1 MTFGLTAGQA
11 GDQPQAI
18 PLLDGVVTRATRA
31 VLGDRAYDGD
41 ELLDWLKAR
50 DIEAVIPAR
59 ANRVKARDTDWSIY
73 KMRAQ
78 IEVMFG
84 FLKHYRRVFSRFDKL
99 ARRYLAFVHI
109 AATCILLR

>member
-78 IEVMFG
+78 IEAMFG
-84 FLKHYRRVFSRFDKL
+84 FLKAQFALDMLKGWPGAMRP
-99 ARRYLAFVHI
+99 
-109 AATCILLR
+109 ATDAST

>member
-1 MTFGLTAGQA
+1 MTFVLTAGQA
-11 GDQPQAI
+11 GDAPQAI
-18 PLLDGVVTRATRA
+18 PLLERATAETTAA
-31 VLGDRAYDGD
+31 VLGDRAYDSD
-41 ELLDWLKAR
+41 EILNWLHAQ

-59 ANRVKARDTDWSIY
+59 ANRVEPRETDWSVY
-73 KMRAQ
+73 KWRSQ

-109 AATCILLR
+109 AAVSVLLR